1 MEYIEIIVSKDEVVD
16 RGVEPDI
23 VQRVNDKYEIWYF
36 KKERVPPLSIQQY
49 SYSVIPKCLM
59 PLSNEALQD
68 SGVLK
73 LQNNPTLSLKG
84 QGVFIAIIDT
94 GVQITD
100 NYNIYSI
107 WDQNGMQN
115 PPEGFFYGTEYR
127 DGQIDELYTGDS
139 DGHGTYVASVAAGKT
154 DLQNDFTGAA
164 PEAELIVVK
173 LRPASEMLKEF
184 YYIPNDRVVYSEAD
198 IMLAVAYADKIATR
212 ENRPLVICLALGCN
226 NGLHVGSGALS
237 DYLSSIATKIHR
249 AVVIG
254 AGNEANQR
262 KHYSA
267 ITDSVLV
274 SDKVE
279 IEVTNQMRGFYI
291 EFWSPAPDLYAVSLQ
306 SPTGAVRPQSM
317 PVAGVSGE
325 YEYAVDDSRAIIDY
339 RYVGRN
345 RRDQLISIRIDN
357 PSKGIWT
364 LLVYTQNNINGSFNI
379 WLPMKPMMYAD
390 VNFIR
395 PNPNSTF
402 TMPGDSKVA
411 MTVGGYNQITNA
423 LYLDS
428 GRGFAPDGGVKPDFL
443 APAVEIKGLGLRGQ
457 YISVTGTSAAT
468 AITAGAC
475 AQLLEWAVVRENA
488 IGINSVDIKNLLI
501 RGTRKSDNISYPNEE
516 YGYGIM
522 DVYESFRL
530 I

>member
-237 DYLSSIATKIHR
+237 DYLSSIATKINR
-249 AVVIG
+249 EVVMG
-254 AGNEANQR
+254 AGN
-262 KHYSA
+262 
-267 ITDSVLV
+267 
-274 SDKVE
+274 
-279 IEVTNQMRGFYI
+279 
-291 EFWSPAPDLYAVSLQ
+291 
-306 SPTGAVRPQSM
+306 
-317 PVAGVSGE
+317 
-325 YEYAVDDSRAIIDY
+325 
-339 RYVGRN
+339 
-345 RRDQLISIRIDN
+345 
-357 PSKGIWT
+357 
-364 LLVYTQNNINGSFNI
+364 
-379 WLPMKPMMYAD
+379 
-390 VNFIR
+390 
-395 PNPNSTF
+395 
-402 TMPGDSKVA
+402 
-411 MTVGGYNQITNA
+411 
-423 LYLDS
+423 
-428 GRGFAPDGGVKPDFL
+428 
-443 APAVEIKGLGLRGQ
+443 
-457 YISVTGTSAAT
+457 
-468 AITAGAC
+468 
-475 AQLLEWAVVRENA
+475 
-488 IGINSVDIKNLLI
+488 
-501 RGTRKSDNISYPNEE
+501 
-516 YGYGIM
+516 
-522 DVYESFRL
+522 
-530 I
+530 